1 MKMTTKTYAE
11 IVRSA
16 DEMPAELFAARWMLM
31 PEAESIPGIDPADLD
46 RTKAVLVQLHERITR
61 PLADIRK
68 AAGLSQQKLAD
79 RFAIPVATVRNWEQ
93 RDCCPIYM
101 RLMMQEALGQ
111 WSPADDM
118 GVHING

>member
-1 MKMTTKTYAE
+1 MKMTAKTYAE

-46 RTKAVLVQLHERITR
+46 RTKEVLVQLHERITR

-68 AAGLSQQKLAD
+68 AAGFSQQKLAD
-79 RFAIPVATVRNWEQ
+79 LFAIPVATVRNWEQ

-118 GVHING
+118 GVK

>member
-1 MKMTTKTYAE
+1 MTTKTYSE

-16 DEMPAELFAARWMLM
+16 DEMPADLFAARWILM
-31 PEAESIPGIDPADLD
+31 PEAESIPGIDPTDLG

-93 RDCCPIYM
+93 RDCCPIYI

>member
-1 MKMTTKTYAE
+1 MTTKTYAE
-11 IVRSA
+11 IIRSA
-16 DEMPAELFAARWMLM
+16 DEMPAELFATRWMMM
-31 PEAESIPGIDPADLD
+31 PDAESIPGIDPTDLD
-46 RTKAVLVQLHERITR
+46 KTKAVLVSLYEKITR

-79 RFAIPVATVRNWEQ
+79 RFAIPFATVRNWEQ

-111 WSPADDM
+111 WSPTANM
-118 GVHING
+118 GARINA

>member
-1 MKMTTKTYAE
+1 MTTKTYAE
-11 IVRSA
+11 IIRSA
-16 DEMPAELFAARWMLM
+16 DEMPAGLFAARWRLM
-31 PEAESIPGIDPADLD
+31 PEAESIPGIDPADPD
-46 RTKAVLVQLHERITR
+46 RTKEVLVQLHERITR

-111 WSPADDM
+111 WSPSADM
-118 GVHING
+118 GVQIDG

>member
-1 MKMTTKTYAE
+1 MTTKTYAE
-11 IVRSA
+11 IIRSA
-16 DEMPAELFAARWMLM
+16 DEMPVDLFASRWRLM

-46 RTKAVLVQLHERITR
+46 KAKEVLVQLHGRITR

-111 WSPADDM
+111 WSPSADM
-118 GVHING
+118 GVQIDG